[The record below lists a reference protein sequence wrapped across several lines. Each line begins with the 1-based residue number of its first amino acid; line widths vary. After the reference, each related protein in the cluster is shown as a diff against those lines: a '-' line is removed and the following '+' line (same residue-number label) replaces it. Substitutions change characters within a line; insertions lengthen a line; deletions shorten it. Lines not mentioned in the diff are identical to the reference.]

1 MLGRTTYYTAFLL
14 MFCIHLIASDLYSQI
29 TLPTDTTAHEL
40 IVYVVHEPGKIQ
52 WKNPAKLLKSS
63 LKSCLKASIRKDPYR
78 IGHTVIQLKS
88 PILDS
93 AKYFGVYCK
102 DLHEQKRLII
112 KEKVGLGILGYSLL
126 GELESSAR
134 IKTNIDFYQKKNELR
149 FIRFYINAEAVLRI
163 MEFVEY
169 YTATN
174 EYGFAPSEI
183 YNGALD
189 PLYRNEGSGCTSF
202 VIATMDLINILP
214 EQARE
219 QWLVDVNIPMELI
232 GGELNNNKKVRLNKI
247 IKSKKWYSGEGVEG
261 QDYAKLKIFSPS
273 KMYHW
278 INEKHVQNDSL
289 YIADMEGNSI
299 GIKMDARHI
308 QFDNEDMLRVR
319 NDTTFLIKHYYS
331 RQVVPQ
337 EE

>member
-1 MLGRTTYYTAFLL
+1 MFAKTTYYSAFIL
-14 MFCIHLIASDLYSQI
+14 MFCIHLMTSDLYSQI
-29 TLPTDTTAHEL
+29 ILPTDSTTHEL

-52 WKNPAKLLKSS
+52 WKNPSKLLKSS

-93 AKYFGVYCK
+93 AQYFGVYCK
-102 DLHEQKRLII
+102 ELHEQKQLII
-112 KEKVGLGILGYSLL
+112 KEKVGLGILAYSLL

-149 FIRFYINAEAVLRI
+149 FIRFYINAEAAQRI
-163 MEFVEY
+163 MEFVDY

-174 EYGFAPSEI
+174 EYGFSPSEI

-189 PLYRNEGSGCTSF
+189 PIYRNEGSGCTSF
-202 VIATMDLINILP
+202 VIAILDLINILP
-214 EQARE
+214 EDARD

-232 GGELNNNKKVRLNKI
+232 GGELNNNRKVRLMKVI
-247 IKSKKWYSGEGVEG
+247 GSKKWHSGEGVEG
-261 QDYAKLKIFSPS
+261 QDYAKFKIFSPS

-278 INEKHVQNDSL
+278 INEKYIQNDSL
-289 YIADMEGNSI
+289 YMADIEENSI
-299 GIKMDARHI
+299 GVKMDVRHI
-308 QFDNEDMLRVR
+308 QFDNQDMLRIR

-331 RQVVPQ
+331 RQVIQ
-337 EE
+337 QDE